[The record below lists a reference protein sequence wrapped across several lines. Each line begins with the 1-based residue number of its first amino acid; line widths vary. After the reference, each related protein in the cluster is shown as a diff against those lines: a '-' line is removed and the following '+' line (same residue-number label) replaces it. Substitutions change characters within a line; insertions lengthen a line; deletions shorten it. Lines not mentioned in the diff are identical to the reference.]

1 MSGIVPEYKV
11 LVVHCYAS
19 ALRQIYPGSYVTS
32 GAPRD
37 PGILSTVHIQSMLI
51 VLFECNNRTV
61 Y

>member
-32 GAPRD
+32 GAD
-37 PGILSTVHIQSMLI
+37 LQETQA
-51 VLFECNNRTV
+51 